1 MEFGD
6 VKLSIEAMEML
17 GKDVCLTILLNHL
30 QLNKK
35 DIITKKKTKYI
46 DSDSDSEP
54 EEKPKKKTK
63 YIDSFSDSEEEKPKK
78 KTKYVEPEEKP
89 KKKTK
94 YIDSFSDSEEEKPK
108 KKELTR
114 KSEYN
119 DGFNTKTNYDSDRS
133 DSDSEPEEK
142 PKPKP
147 KPMPDDLDIFKG
159 FVINRKDVKKIVENR
174 NGKKEEIKVKF

>member
-30 QLNKK
+30 RLNKK

-46 DSDSDSEP
+46 DSDSDS
-54 EEKPKKKTK
+54 
-63 YIDSFSDSEEEKPKK
+63 
-78 KTKYVEPEEKP
+78 EPEEKP

-142 PKPKP
+142 PKPKSI
-147 KPMPDDLDIFKG
+147 PDDLDIFKG

>member
-63 YIDSFSDSEEEKPKK
+63 Y
-78 KTKYVEPEEKP
+78 VEPEEKP

-94 YIDSFSDSEEEKPK
+94 YIDSFSDSEEEKPT

-142 PKPKP
+142 PKPKS
-147 KPMPDDLDIFKG
+147 MPDDLDIFKG

>member
-54 EEKPKKKTK
+54 
-63 YIDSFSDSEEEKPKK
+63 EEKPKK

-142 PKPKP
+142 PKPKT
-147 KPMPDDLDIFKG
+147 MPDDLDIFKG